1 LKETQTP
8 LLPHQLIA
16 PRYWPTW
23 FGIGFMWLVVKLPY
37 CLQLALGR
45 GLGRLF
51 KLVSSYRRTIVH
63 TNIGLCF
70 PELDARQQQQLVN
83 RCYDSL
89 GMSLIETAFAY
100 WADDRE
106 LDVLGTLDGLEHIE
120 SARKQGKGVLLL
132 SGHFCSLDFAGRILA
147 KYHPVCFTYQKLRN
161 KLIDAAIKKRRAE
174 TSEILIN
181 RYDTRGFI
189 KALKA
194 GHVVW
199 YAPDQDQ
206 ARKNSVFAPLF
217 GIPANTLT
225 STTKLVKLTG
235 AVVLPFHIRR
245 LPDCKGYALTIAP
258 PLENFPGANE
268 VEDATRFNAI
278 IESRIREHPEQYLWM
293 HRRFKTRPVKGDKLY
308 PQKPRRIRKKQR
320 QLRNKRKSSTQK

>member
-1 LKETQTP
+1 
-8 LLPHQLIA
+8 
-16 PRYWPTW
+16 
-23 FGIGFMWLVVKLPY
+23 MWLVVKLPMR
-37 CLQLALGR
+37 LQLAVGR
-45 GLGRLF
+45 MLGRLF
-51 KLVSSYRRTIVH
+51 KLLSGYRRTIAR

-70 PELDARQQQQLVN
+70 PELDTRQQEQLVN
-83 RCYDSL
+83 RFYDSL
-89 GMSLIETAFAY
+89 GMSLVETAFAY
-100 WADDRE
+100 WADARE
-106 LDVLGTLDGLEHIE
+106 FDVFGTLDGLEHIE

-147 KYHPVCFTYQKLRN
+147 KHHPACFTYQKLRN
-161 KLIDAAIKKRRAE
+161 RLIDSAIKKRRAE
-174 TSEILIN
+174 TCELLIN

-189 KALKA
+189 KALRA

-206 ARKNSVFAPLF
+206 ARKNSVFAPFF
-217 GIPANTLT
+217 GIPVNTLT

-245 LPDCKGYALTIAP
+245 LHDSKGYALTIAP
-258 PLENFPGANE
+258 PLENFPGASE

-293 HRRFKTRPVKGDKLY
+293 HRRFKTRPEKEEKLY
-308 PQKPRRIRKKQR
+308 PQKPRRIRKQR
-320 QLRNKRKSSTQK
+320 RRLRKKMK